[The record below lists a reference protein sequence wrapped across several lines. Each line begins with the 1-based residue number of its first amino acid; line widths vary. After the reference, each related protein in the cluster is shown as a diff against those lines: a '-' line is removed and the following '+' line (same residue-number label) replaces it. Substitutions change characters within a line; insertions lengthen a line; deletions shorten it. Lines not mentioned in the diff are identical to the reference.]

1 MAEARQHA
9 EGMREAGTPVLRTS
23 GKAPPNCSLKAG
35 DLLVPSRIAQG
46 QEHGISYVC
55 PHSSCA
61 AEPKPLS
68 LPCRGHSICVPNPS
82 AGTGGRLWGDLHAMG
97 ARLQPGMPSLRGE
110 KVSREPNSLYLWI
123 TTAAFN
129 SLE

>member
-9 EGMREAGTPVLRTS
+9 EGMREAGTLVLRTS
-23 GKAPPNCSLKAG
+23 RKAPPNCSLKAG
-35 DLLVPSRIAQG
+35 DLLVSSRIAQG

-61 AEPKPLS
+61 AEPKPPS
-68 LPCRGHSICVPNPS
+68 LPCQGHSICMPDPS
-82 AGTGGRLWGDLHAMG
+82 AGTGWGPWSDLHAMG
-97 ARLQPGMPSLRGE
+97 ARLQPGMPLPRGE
-110 KVSREPNSLYLWI
+110 KASREPNSLYLWI